1 MKKDQKTTKVS
12 SKIEE
17 KTLIPTNLL
26 EKVQSDMND
35 ALEQLLAISGDS
47 AMSEADRRRL
57 QGSGVRRY
65 GFIDKTTDIG
75 TANPEFAPPFLD
87 LEALR
92 NLIRQ
97 IEVLRN
103 INASLQQLVR
113 LNGDLLLT
121 TSDEAFRLA
130 LMYYNSVRD
139 ASRRRVPGAQA
150 IFRILQLFFSRRR
163 PTSDQPTDAEIERDV
178 RALLKGKKDGEI
190 VIKNVRPTTSGGKR
204 TVVDETRKERVAI
217 RRSDDEEVES

>member
-17 KTLIPTNLL
+17 KTLVPSNLL
-26 EKVQSDMND
+26 EKVQSDMDD
-35 ALEQLLAISGDS
+35 AIQQLLAITGDS
-47 AMSEADRRRL
+47 TMSEADRRRL
-57 QGSGVRRY
+57 LGSGVRRY

-87 LEALR
+87 LQALR
-92 NLIRQ
+92 DLIRQ

-103 INASLQQLVR
+103 INASLQQLIR

-190 VIKNVRPTTSGGKR
+190 IIKNQRPTTVSGKR
-204 TVVDETRKERVAI
+204 TIVDETRRDKVAV
-217 RRSDDEEVES
+217 EVKNDL